1 MQLAIAA
8 LGKVFGVG
16 ATAAAGAAGATSA
29 GLGGWATFAKTL
41 QLLAGVGSAVSSF
54 AAANQEADQAE
65 LQAGQEQVKGTQ
77 RQTAMKREL
86 LKVLGENDVT
96 FANAGIDISG
106 GLAET
111 TATQAKKRASE
122 EITIDRRDAD
132 FQAALYRMRAQ
143 GLRTRGAIGLGGA
156 LLSLASGA
164 ISSGIDLSGVG

>member
-1 MQLAIAA
+1 M
-8 LGKVFGVG
+8 
-16 ATAAAGAAGATSA
+16 
-29 GLGGWATFAKTL
+29 
-41 QLLAGVGSAVSSF
+41 
-54 AAANQEADQAE
+54 
-65 LQAGQEQVKGTQ
+65 KGTQ

-143 GLRTRGAIGLGGA
+143 GLRTRGAIGLGGS